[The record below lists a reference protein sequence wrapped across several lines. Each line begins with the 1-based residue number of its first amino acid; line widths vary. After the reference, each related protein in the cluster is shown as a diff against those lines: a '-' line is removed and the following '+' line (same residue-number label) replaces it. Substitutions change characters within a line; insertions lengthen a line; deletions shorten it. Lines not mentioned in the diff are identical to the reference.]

1 MTYAEEDIPLQDVKE
16 WYEYDKVSGAVH
28 FHQVPTTT
36 STGVLDVNG
45 CSAKDIPSK
54 IKATFWHQCT
64 NNEQLIIHPCGII
77 SGHGTMYHHEAVLNV
92 LIMAEKMFSLPCAC
106 GAGQQMSST
115 ATDADIEGNDNVAS
129 SGVGDIEVAQWELKS
144 SSGG

>member
-16 WYEYDKVSGAVH
+16 WYEYDKVSGAVR

-92 LIMAEKMFSLPCAC
+92 LVSFFFCQTDYANLCSQDYGRENVLPP
-106 GAGQQMSST
+106 MRT
-115 ATDADIEGNDNVAS
+115 
-129 SGVGDIEVAQWELKS
+129 
-144 SSGG
+144 